1 MSKRFWIGAA
11 IVAVVIVA
19 FLYWIIAPAGAVA
32 ASGTT
37 YEMHQVGG
45 LWQTVGETADDVG
58 DALQEPTPIENWQIL
73 LAFAMPGIVEFF
85 RKLDWTDR
93 QKMAAS
99 FGITFAVTTVT
110 LFLQGQLDLSVSYLT
125 TVLKIFALTIPA
137 YYGMWK
143 PLGLAG
149 QPGKTFGV
157 Q

>member
-1 MSKRFWIGAA
+1 MRARWW
-11 IVAVVIVA
+11 VAVLVLVAIAA
-19 FLYWIIAPAGAVA
+19 FLYWIIAPAGATA
-32 ASGTT
+32 ATGSVH
-37 YEMHQVGG
+37 ELHQVGG
-45 LWQTVGETADDVG
+45 IWQTVGEASDDVG
-58 DALQEPTPIENWQIL
+58 TALQQPTPLENWQII

-99 FGITFAVTTVT
+99 FLITAIVTTVT
-110 LFLQGQLDLSVSYLT
+110 LFLQGQLDLSVDYVT

-149 QPGKTFGV
+149 QSGKTFGV
-157 Q
+157 R